1 MERNEKMKSY
11 EQQVKDLFTK
21 CDDFVGK
28 SFYLSENGTIK
39 LFVAYID
46 GLTDSDLIQESV
58 IRALF
63 QNILWQGKE
72 GNIVNLV
79 AMQGIETPDMK
90 EVDKLEEAILEILAG
105 NTGVWIEGYEKSFV
119 ISSKKLPTRGVEE
132 SNTETVIRGPKDSF
146 NESLRTNTALIRRRI
161 RDTGLKIQ
169 QRKIGKRSHTDVALV
184 YMEEFV
190 QPQLLEEIEERLTH
204 FEIDGIFD
212 SGMLEQMLEQR
223 SFSPFPQ
230 IQATQRPDKAA
241 SSVLEGRVAIVVDN
255 SPEVLLAPT
264 TLNCFYQASDDYY
277 NRVEVATFARILR
290 YFASFLAVA
299 LPGLYLSVA
308 MYHTELLPTSLA
320 LSFASARSG
329 VPFPIVVEV
338 LLMEL
343 AFELLREAGLRLPGR
358 LGGTIGIVGGLIVGQ
373 AAVEAN
379 LVSTIVVIVVALTA
393 IAAFSV
399 PNEGFAAAYRILKFF
414 FIIMSAWLGLYGLML
429 GILLMLIHLSS
440 LKSFGIPYLM
450 PAVSGEI
457 ADYNDKKDFVFRYPI
472 FAMKKR
478 PIFTV
483 KSQQTRLKRREK

>member
-1 MERNEKMKSY
+1 MKSY

-46 GLTDSDLIQESV
+46 GLTDSDFIQESV

-241 SSVLEGRVAIVVDN
+241 SSV
-255 SPEVLLAPT
+255 
-264 TLNCFYQASDDYY
+264 
-277 NRVEVATFARILR
+277 
-290 YFASFLAVA
+290 
-299 LPGLYLSVA
+299 
-308 MYHTELLPTSLA
+308 
-320 LSFASARSG
+320 
-329 VPFPIVVEV
+329 
-338 LLMEL
+338 
-343 AFELLREAGLRLPGR
+343 
-358 LGGTIGIVGGLIVGQ
+358 
-373 AAVEAN
+373 
-379 LVSTIVVIVVALTA
+379 
-393 IAAFSV
+393 
-399 PNEGFAAAYRILKFF
+399 
-414 FIIMSAWLGLYGLML
+414 
-429 GILLMLIHLSS
+429 
-440 LKSFGIPYLM
+440 
-450 PAVSGEI
+450 
-457 ADYNDKKDFVFRYPI
+457 
-472 FAMKKR
+472 
-478 PIFTV
+478 
-483 KSQQTRLKRREK
+483 